1 MNELI
6 RIKNRIFKIMPFVSA
21 IIFFAITYQYYW
33 AMKNSAYAKLQAEFS
48 FKSKEIKRLIEG
60 RILSYEQV
68 LNGAKGLFMASESIT
83 REEFKTYV
91 AALKLDLMF
100 PGIQGVGFSVI
111 VPPSKRDDFIKKIR
125 AEGIESFDITPMNMR
140 DFYTSIVYLEP
151 FNERNKRAIGY
162 DMFSEEN
169 RREAMQSARDKNSVA
184 ISGKVTLLQEYDNNT
199 QSGFLM
205 YLPIFDKSIKN
216 ETLQERREHIKGWV
230 YAPFRINDF
239 MHGLNEYEN
248 NDFDIEIYDNGVVS
262 KKSLMYDRFA
272 NNEKSLYS
280 SDITINVA
288 GRNWTLLIKSTPI
301 FEAKVDLEKANI
313 LLLAGAVFSLFL
325 FYIFWQMVNIKEYAQ
340 KRTQRANNDL
350 LINKNK
356 LSNLNKTL
364 EKRVEDKTKE
374 LQIANERQEE
384 YIFSLEILNLE
395 LKKSKENALQAAQAR
410 SNFIS
415 SISHELR
422 TPLNSIINFT
432 DQTIED
438 FDEMLLDKDLQDDTK
453 NYLRRVLANSKHLL
467 QLINDLLE
475 FTKAEAGKIDYTLE
489 KVDINIIMT
498 TAYNNTYSLLNGT
511 DIQFNLKLNQTPLI
525 AMIDSRRFLQ
535 ILLNLL
541 SNAIKFT
548 KKGSIELRS
557 FDDANYI
564 SIEIEDTGK
573 GIAIEKQKAIFEPFI
588 QADSND
594 SGTGLGLGLVQRMC
608 DDMGIEISLNSQE
621 GMGSV
626 FRLNIKKVQV

>member
-1 MNELI
+1 
-6 RIKNRIFKIMPFVSA
+6 MPFVSA

>member
-1 MNELI
+1 
-6 RIKNRIFKIMPFVSA
+6 MPFVSA

-230 YAPFRINDF
+230 YAPFRINNF

>member
-1 MNELI
+1 
-6 RIKNRIFKIMPFVSA
+6 MPFVSA

-68 LNGAKGLFMASESIT
+68 LSGAKGLFMASESIT

-169 RREAMQSARDKNSVA
+169 RREAMQSAIDKNSVA
-184 ISGKVTLLQEYDNNT
+184 ISSKVTLLQEYDNNT

-230 YAPFRINDF
+230 YAPFRINNF

>member
-1 MNELI
+1 
-6 RIKNRIFKIMPFVSA
+6 MPFVSA

-548 KKGSIELRS
+548 KKGLIELRS

>member
-111 VPPSKRDDFIKKIR
+111 VPPSKKDDFIKKVR

-184 ISGKVTLLQEYDNNT
+184 ISGKVTLLQEYGNNT

-374 LQIANERQEE
+374 LQIANERQEQC
-384 YIFSLEILNLE
+384 IFSLEILNLE

>member
-1 MNELI
+1 
-6 RIKNRIFKIMPFVSA
+6 MPFVSA

-184 ISGKVTLLQEYDNNT
+184 ISSKVTLLQEYGNNT

-230 YAPFRINDF
+230 YAPFRINNF

-248 NDFDIEIYDNGVVS
+248 NDFDIEIYDNGIVS

-573 GIAIEKQKAIFEPFI
+573 GIAIEKQKAIFEPFT

>member
-1 MNELI
+1 
-6 RIKNRIFKIMPFVSA
+6 MPFVSA

-230 YAPFRINDF
+230 YAPFRINNF

-374 LQIANERQEE
+374 LQIANERQEQ

-548 KKGSIELRS
+548 KKGLIELRS

>member
-1 MNELI
+1 M
-6 RIKNRIFKIMPFVSA
+6 
-21 IIFFAITYQYYW
+21 
-33 AMKNSAYAKLQAEFS
+33 
-48 FKSKEIKRLIEG
+48 
-60 RILSYEQV
+60 
-68 LNGAKGLFMASESIT
+68 
-83 REEFKTYV
+83 
-91 AALKLDLMF
+91 
-100 PGIQGVGFSVI
+100 
-111 VPPSKRDDFIKKIR
+111 
-125 AEGIESFDITPMNMR
+125 
-140 DFYTSIVYLEP
+140 
-151 FNERNKRAIGY
+151 
-162 DMFSEEN
+162 
-169 RREAMQSARDKNSVA
+169 
-184 ISGKVTLLQEYDNNT
+184 
-199 QSGFLM
+199 
-205 YLPIFDKSIKN
+205 
-216 ETLQERREHIKGWV
+216 
-230 YAPFRINDF
+230 
-239 MHGLNEYEN
+239 
-248 NDFDIEIYDNGVVS
+248 
-262 KKSLMYDRFA
+262 
-272 NNEKSLYS
+272 
-280 SDITINVA
+280 
-288 GRNWTLLIKSTPI
+288 
-301 FEAKVDLEKANI
+301 
-313 LLLAGAVFSLFL
+313 
-325 FYIFWQMVNIKEYAQ
+325 
-340 KRTQRANNDL
+340 

-374 LQIANERQEE
+374 LQIANERQEQ

-548 KKGSIELRS
+548 KKGLIELRS

>member
-230 YAPFRINDF
+230 YAPFRINNF

>member
-1 MNELI
+1 
-6 RIKNRIFKIMPFVSA
+6 MPFVSA

-184 ISGKVTLLQEYDNNT
+184 ISGKVTLLQQNDNNT

>member
-1 MNELI
+1 
-6 RIKNRIFKIMPFVSA
+6 MPFVSA

-111 VPPSKRDDFIKKIR
+111 VPPSKKDDFIKKVR

-184 ISGKVTLLQEYDNNT
+184 ISGKVTLLQEYGNNT

-374 LQIANERQEE
+374 LQIANERQEQC
-384 YIFSLEILNLE
+384 IFSLEILNLE

>member
-1 MNELI
+1 
-6 RIKNRIFKIMPFVSA
+6 MPFVSA

-184 ISGKVTLLQEYDNNT
+184 ISGKVTLLQEYGNNT

-230 YAPFRINDF
+230 YAPFRINNF
-239 MHGLNEYEN
+239 MHGLHEYEN
-248 NDFDIEIYDNGVVS
+248 NDFDIEIYDNGIVS